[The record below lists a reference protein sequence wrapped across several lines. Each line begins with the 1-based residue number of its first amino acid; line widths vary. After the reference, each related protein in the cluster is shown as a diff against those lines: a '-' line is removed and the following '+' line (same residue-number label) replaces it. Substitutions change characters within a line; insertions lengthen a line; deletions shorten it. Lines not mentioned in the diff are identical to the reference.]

1 MKNDSI
7 VAVGNSRLHY
17 GFIIVACCCLMMG
30 INVGLTFSCAGIFYR
45 PVSESLGVA
54 VGEFGIYMSVMY
66 VTSSL
71 MLSIA
76 GRLLERYSA
85 RWLFSA
91 NSALM
96 GLTFLSMALYDK
108 VWEFYV
114 AGGVLGV
121 TLAFLLYLSFPTLV
135 NRWFQTRV
143 GLMIGICSAASGIGG
158 MLFNPVA
165 GWMITVWGW
174 RWAYA
179 AFGVLILGV
188 VSPLL
193 AWLLRDRPADKGLLP
208 YGADS
213 LVATAT
219 EHGSAAQ
226 NSGMTYSAAVKS
238 PLFYALI
245 LFAFLMMGISTLNLF
260 IPGFVTDHGFS
271 LEQASV
277 TAAAVMAGVTIGKL
291 ALGWINDRSSLVG
304 VAVTTLGGA
313 IGLAVLIFSE
323 GSLFS
328 VMGGAFLFGWAYAGV
343 TVQTAMLTRSVFG
356 TRDYARIYSVISI
369 ALAAGGALASGGWG
383 LLADATSG
391 TVIFASG
398 AFGLILCLLLGVWSL
413 RSRSS
418 SAS

>member
-7 VAVGNSRLHY
+7 VATEKPRLHY

-71 MLSIA
+71 MLSVA

-179 AFGVLILGV
+179 GFGVLILGV

-213 LVATAT
+213 LISAAT
-219 EHGSAAQ
+219 ESGRDVR
-226 NSGMTYSAAVKS
+226 NSGMTYGAAVKS

-313 IGLAVLIFSE
+313 LGLAVLIFSE

-398 AFGLILCLLLGVWSL
+398 AVGLILCLLLGFWSL

>member
-7 VAVGNSRLHY
+7 VATGKGRLHY
-17 GFIIVACCCLMMG
+17 GFVIVACCCLMMG

-45 PVSESLGVA
+45 PVSEALGVA

-71 MLSIA
+71 MLSVA
-76 GRLLERYSA
+76 GRMLERYSA

-96 GLTFLSMALYDK
+96 GLTFLSMALYDN

-135 NRWFQTRV
+135 NRWFHTRV

-165 GWMITVWGW
+165 GMMITVWGW

-179 AFGVLILGV
+179 AFGVLILCV

-193 AWLLRDRPADKGLLP
+193 AWLLRDRPADKGRLP
-208 YGADS
+208 YGAD
-213 LVATAT
+213 
-219 EHGSAAQ
+219 GSAVAGGKAGKG
-226 NSGMTYSAAVKS
+226 NNEEGMTYGNAIKS

-245 LFAFLMMGISTLNLF
+245 LFAFMMMGISTLNLF

-291 ALGWINDRSSLVG
+291 ALGWINDRSSLIG

-398 AFGLILCLLLGVWSL
+398 AVGLIVCLLLGIWSL
-413 RSRSS
+413 RSRT
-418 SAS
+418 AAKA

>member
-7 VAVGNSRLHY
+7 VAIEKPRLHY
-17 GFIIVACCCLMMG
+17 GFTIVACCCLMMG

-71 MLSIA
+71 MLSVA

-179 AFGVLILGV
+179 GFGVLILCV

-208 YGADS
+208 YGADA
-213 LVATAT
+213 VVTTAA
-219 EHGSAAQ
+219 EGRGAG
-226 NSGMTYSAAVKS
+226 SGMTYGAAVKS

-291 ALGWINDRSSLVG
+291 ALGWINDRSSLAG

-313 IGLAVLIFSE
+313 LGLAVLIFSE

-398 AFGLILCLLLGVWSL
+398 AIGLILCLLLGIWSL

-418 SAS
+418 SGA